1 MIDLSLSEDKYKLV
15 LGMLI
20 LYNNGDSGLKYLG
33 KIKPSSPS
41 PLSSIPI
48 EQRIFKLANSNS
60 YYNANTD
67 GSLHI
72 NKIIPF

>member
-15 LGMLI
+15 LGILI

-33 KIKPSSPS
+33 KIKPSS

-72 NKIIPF
+72 NKIILF

>member
-33 KIKPSSPS
+33 KIKPSSP
-41 PLSSIPI
+41 LFLIPNK
-48 EQRIFKLANSNS
+48 QRIFKLIKFNSC
-60 YYNANTD
+60 YNANTD

-72 NKIIPF
+72 NKIILF